1 MLSGKINKFRSGVTT
16 RVLIK
21 TGPKIEGFLED
32 SLRHTIE
39 GHAKY
44 YFSLRKRTTMNSG
57 SGLKEFFSK
66 LLHQCVGNLH
76 NWL

>member
-32 SLRHTIE
+32 SLRHTVE
-39 GHAKY
+39 GHANV
-44 YFSLRKRTTMNSG
+44 STA
-57 SGLKEFFSK
+57 
-66 LLHQCVGNLH
+66 
-76 NWL
+76 